1 MNSEATKTHP
11 MPSFWSL
18 SAEGE
23 QKSPP
28 SDSIS
33 VSEMADG
40 KEEADSN
47 IYYLRS
53 LHF

>member
-23 QKSPP
+23 QRSPP
-28 SDSIS
+28 LGSMS
-33 VSEMADG
+33 VSGMADG
-40 KEEADSN
+40 KEADQ
-47 IYYLRS
+47 I
-53 LHF
+53 FII